1 MFQLWTAREKTKP
14 KTDTARILVVY
25 LRTMEITEREYL
37 EDVEGLAQEVL
48 RRFFEDGDEVS
59 DAIHEAVD
67 GSQWVI
73 YYARARRTLEYS
85 PNEDAVF
92 DDGEFL
98 GRIGSMGEFL
108 TLAAFC
114 AMRADVSA
122 KVQELMAERDL
133 KEGAEA

>member
-1 MFQLWTAREKTKP
+1 MFQLWTAREKIKA
-14 KTDTARILVVY
+14 KADTARVLVVY
-25 LRTMEITEREYL
+25 SCTMEITEREYW

-48 RRFFEDGDEVS
+48 QREADGDELS
-59 DAIHEAVD
+59 DAIHETVD